1 MKTVTHTLTAFND
14 VYEKTIYN
22 VGPAKVVIN
31 TDEIYTGTDTRYYK
45 LHTQVDTGKITV
57 HTLDLGSDSDSLS
70 GTQVETSVYPSS
82 AYHTTRSI
90 YISGYKFVGS
100 VDIFKI
106 NLKLRQSDIL
116 DEYGDLNL
124 VNVDLY
130 SAATQKNN
138 ALLTLQSSKTREVF
152 NIVVPFSDNLTTTT
166 AVDPEAVTVDISVLD
181 ILRTEQFSDVGSL
194 QPIVTETN
202 DFIARR
208 IPFDGDVYVALE
220 VSVFRG
226 GDNINTERAIIT
238 ERTVLSE
245 DGLEDVSV
253 IIIPEDGYQ
262 PDIGTIK
269 EVTY

>member
-1 MKTVTHTLTAFND
+1 M
-14 VYEKTIYN
+14 
-22 VGPAKVVIN
+22 
-31 TDEIYTGTDTRYYK
+31 
-45 LHTQVDTGKITV
+45 
-57 HTLDLGSDSDSLS
+57 
-70 GTQVETSVYPSS
+70 
-82 AYHTTRSI
+82 
-90 YISGYKFVGS
+90 
-100 VDIFKI
+100 
-106 NLKLRQSDIL
+106 
-116 DEYGDLNL
+116 
-124 VNVDLY
+124 
-130 SAATQKNN
+130 
-138 ALLTLQSSKTREVF
+138 
-152 NIVVPFSDNLTTTT
+152 
-166 AVDPEAVTVDISVLD
+166 DPEAVTVDISVLD